1 MDAGIEP
8 SVRSKANPS
17 IVLVDPLVRAKQQA
31 RALPPPPPPRRL
43 PDNKGIGAR
52 AAAVVAS
59 GWTGSANT
67 SVTPTSPAEAESWE
81 HEPEEDRVQEQDE
94 EEKDE
99 NVYVPA
105 DESESEEEENS
116 YDLRDDMSEDEMDIV
131 QSPGGETDVFVVS
144 SEEDNARTG
153 EKHKKGVKVKRKVT
167 TKGSSKS
174 STSRESS
181 YCWTF
186 FEKVMVK
193 SEKDPK
199 VEELKAKCMH
209 CHNLYIYVQGSST
222 ATLNRHMKKCKI
234 FKNKVATKLIQS
246 RLGYKPSNVRGE
258 SGLPLG
264 VPSNGYEHTTM
275 KELIAKMVVV
285 HNYSFRMV
293 EHEWFN
299 IVMKYSN
306 PLYQEIGRKAI
317 RAECLR
323 VFNKEKEI
331 LKAALKNVDHI
342 SLTTD
347 MWTSNQIISYMCV
360 VAHYIDKHWRMQ
372 TRVLAFME
380 LDPPHSRNVM
390 AVALFE
396 CVTEWKIENKIVSI
410 TLDNASNNDSAV
422 RDLKAMFSVRRGTDF
437 EAKYFHV
444 RCCAH
449 IVNLVVQD
457 GTACMS
463 TLVTNLRETVKYFKK
478 SPSRLH
484 KFVEICRSLG
494 LKIGAHLTLDVCTRW
509 SSTYKML
516 ETGRPYRQ
524 ALVSYADSDANYKW
538 KPTNKE
544 WDMFQLIEPLL
555 FAFARVTTAFSGQ
568 SYPTANIFYPHIVSI
583 KIALRKAMVHKDK
596 TYNAM
601 GHAMMD
607 KFNKYWEEPNNVMVL
622 ATFLDPRYK
631 MKYVDWCFG
640 QIYDEDMAET
650 ELSALKKDL
659 DKLYQKF
666 DSQKRQA
673 EPQCKNTCNTSTSMP
688 PADSEFL
695 SFLSSTS
702 TKRSKS
708 ELRNYMDDA
717 NEGMVATFNLLEWWK
732 DVEEDDEEEDVEKV
746 KLPKSVADCNY

>member
-1 MDAGIEP
+1 MFE
-8 SVRSKANPS
+8 
-17 IVLVDPLVRAKQQA
+17 Q
-31 RALPPPPPPRRL
+31 
-43 PDNKGIGAR
+43 
-52 AAAVVAS
+52 
-59 GWTGSANT
+59 
-67 SVTPTSPAEAESWE
+67 E

-181 YCWTF
+181 DCWTF

-222 ATLNRHMKKCKI
+222 TTLNRHMKKCKI
-234 FKNKVATKLIQS
+234 FENKVATKLIQS

-275 KELIAKMVVV
+275 KELIAKMVAV

-347 MWTSNQIISYMCV
+347 MWTSNQTISYMCV

-380 LDPPHSRNVM
+380 LDPPHSGNVM

-449 IVNLVVQD
+449 IVNFSAGWDNMHEHLCNESKGYHEVLQ
-457 GTACMS
+457 
-463 TLVTNLRETVKYFKK
+463 
-478 SPSRLH
+478 
-484 KFVEICRSLG
+484 EIPC
-494 LKIGAHLTLDVCTRW
+494 
-509 SSTYKML
+509 
-516 ETGRPYRQ
+516 P
-524 ALVSYADSDANYKW
+524 
-538 KPTNKE
+538 
-544 WDMFQLIEPLL
+544 
-555 FAFARVTTAFSGQ
+555 
-568 SYPTANIFYPHIVSI
+568 
-583 KIALRKAMVHKDK
+583 
-596 TYNAM
+596 
-601 GHAMMD
+601 
-607 KFNKYWEEPNNVMVL
+607 
-622 ATFLDPRYK
+622 
-631 MKYVDWCFG
+631 
-640 QIYDEDMAET
+640 
-650 ELSALKKDL
+650 
-659 DKLYQKF
+659 
-666 DSQKRQA
+666 
-673 EPQCKNTCNTSTSMP
+673 
-688 PADSEFL
+688 
-695 SFLSSTS
+695 
-702 TKRSKS
+702 
-708 ELRNYMDDA
+708 
-717 NEGMVATFNLLEWWK
+717 VATI
-732 DVEEDDEEEDVEKV
+732 
-746 KLPKSVADCNY
+746 C